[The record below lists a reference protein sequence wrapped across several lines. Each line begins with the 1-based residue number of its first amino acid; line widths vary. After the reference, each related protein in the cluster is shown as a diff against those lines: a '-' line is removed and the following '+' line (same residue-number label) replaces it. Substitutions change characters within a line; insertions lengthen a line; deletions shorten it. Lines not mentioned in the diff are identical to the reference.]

1 MVEKDDQV
9 LTKGLEELKVDNTLK
24 PKTIQFCDVCSFP
37 KELCEYSHPLLIK
50 KKVLIVS
57 GSSTNNE
64 IEDKK
69 ENENQEKTE
78 ENKTDKTEEAKDEAP
93 QKKKKNQPPK
103 VIIEEHKRSKRKHTT
118 YITNLEKFGLSLKD
132 TSKALSKKFACSAN
146 VTKEA
151 DGQEIITL
159 TGEFM
164 YELQE
169 YLLSNKPFSDVLK
182 KSDFKLIEGKK

>member
-1 MVEKDDQV
+1 MVEKDEKSLEKEVGNLQIEN
-9 LTKGLEELKVDNTLK
+9 TNKGKSIE
-24 PKTIQFCDVCSFP
+24 FCDTCTFP
-37 KELCEYSHPLLIK
+37 KELCEYSHPLLLK
-50 KKVLIVS
+50 KKVLVVS
-57 GSSTNNE
+57 GSTIVP
-64 IEDKK
+64 IEEKK
-69 ENENQEKTE
+69 EESQEKTE
-78 ENKTDKTEEAKDEAP
+78 DKKPEENKEDAP

-169 YLLSNKPFSDVLK
+169 YLLSNKPFCDVLK